1 MKNKITRVA
10 LFGGALI
17 FLASPSFAQTPDP
30 FKALEQS
37 ASDLLKVDPRTA
49 TEAQKAEAAAAA
61 PIIRKALVAAIEAHA
76 SGEASLS
83 MRTAIPASFSL
94 SSRAEWK
101 DYAAAEAG
109 LKAWLAV
116 LDKHVADP
124 AKRAALALRIGER
137 HISRWMPEKPADAAR
152 VMDDFGARY
161 APAAPDSARLSW
173 YFSQAESERQLRI
186 YAHSSTAET
195 RKRLDQ
201 FLGNEGIPISERATM
216 VATIGRSLYS
226 DGEAELASK
235 YLTDFSTA
243 HPEAPR
249 SISFC
254 HAWFYVELIGR
265 GDRAKAAQIL
275 SGLEA
280 DVAAGKVQ
288 AQEGPTNAMRSALQ
302 ARESLT
308 EDELAKTAAATMA
321 EWRAKK
327 ASKEQEAKEQK

>member
-1 MKNKITRVA
+1 
-10 LFGGALI
+10 
-17 FLASPSFAQTPDP
+17 
-30 FKALEQS
+30 LEQAAS
-37 ASDLLKVDPRTA
+37 ALLKVDPRTA
-49 TEAQKAEAAAAA
+49 TEAQKAQAEAEA
-61 PIIRKALVAAIEAHA
+61 PTIRKALVAAIEARA
-76 SGEASLS
+76 SDQVGLS
-83 MRTAIPASFSL
+83 MHNAIPASFSL

-109 LKAWLAV
+109 LQAWLAV
-116 LDKHVADP
+116 LDQHVADP
-124 AKRAALALRIGER
+124 GIRADLALRIGAR
-137 HISRWMPEKPADAAR
+137 HISHWMAEKPADATR
-152 VMDDFGARY
+152 VMDEFGDKY
-161 APAAPDSARLSW
+161 APAATDSARLSW

-186 YAHSSTAET
+186 YARSSTAET
-195 RKRLDQ
+195 RKRLDR
-201 FLGNEGIPISERATM
+201 FLGNEGIPISERASM

-243 HPEAPR
+243 HPEAPK
-249 SISFC
+249 SISFR

-265 GDRAKAAQIL
+265 GDRAKARQIL

-308 EDELAKTAAATMA
+308 EDELVKTAIATMS
-321 EWRAKK
+321 EWRAKRAAK
-327 ASKEQEAKEQK
+327 AQEAKEP